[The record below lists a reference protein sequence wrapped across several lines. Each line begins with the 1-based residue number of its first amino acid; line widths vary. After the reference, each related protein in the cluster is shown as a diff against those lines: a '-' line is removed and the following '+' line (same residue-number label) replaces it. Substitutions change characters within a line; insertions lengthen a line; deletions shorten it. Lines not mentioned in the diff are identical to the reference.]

1 MQAKRL
7 IMQTV
12 HTPTTSLKE
21 KQRRE
26 REELIIQAAE
36 EVLQERGYYETSMDE
51 IAARVGIAKGTI
63 YTHFPG
69 KEELVMAI
77 FTRTMQTFLEGIDEV
92 IETEPTPRAKLEALL
107 QFVYT
112 GLYSKQ
118 TRLLSSM
125 YNEVDLKRMIV
136 KKGGCMSD
144 LWQSLVSRV
153 TELLEEGKAA
163 GEINSSI
170 PTKVMVISFFSL
182 FSPKSYDRL
191 LLGDDFSYEDLV
203 KHLRQ
208 IYFNGIANQEAN

>member
-1 MQAKRL
+1 
-7 IMQTV
+7 MQTV
-12 HTPTTSLKE
+12 HTPITSLKE

-36 EVLQERGYYETSMDE
+36 EVLQEKGYYETSMDE

-77 FTRTMQTFLEGIDEV
+77 FTRTMQTFLEGIDGV

-118 TRLLSSM
+118 TRLFSSM

-191 LLGDDFSYEDLV
+191 LLGDDFSHEELV

-208 IYFNGIANQEAN
+208 IYFNGIANHEAN